1 MMDKKMT
8 AHLREAKI
16 SDLGPIIQL
25 IQDLGLEVGSNQE
38 DFIKK
43 WYLYSVDNPANNE
56 KQFPFGW
63 VLELNAKIV
72 GYFGSIHRKYHFGSQ
87 NISVAVAST
96 WAVQKDFRSQVPF
109 LCQSFFEQSDIDLFL
124 VTTAIKPTV
133 KIFERFGGQPLPDD
147 SYNNVFYWV
156 FDSKSFVSSIL
167 KKIKCNPFISLV
179 IQSVLFP
186 LYPFINTFFSVF
198 NGVYSKNLDNTAS
211 WNPEKDKGSF
221 DELWVEKM
229 SADHRFMAYRDQEH
243 IDWYSNILSMK
254 DNIKILIHRENDSL
268 RGYLIFLKQEST
280 EISLKRFK
288 IIDFFAINDDI
299 QVLDS
304 LFRKAY
310 LMAKRDKG
318 HILELVG
325 GPKTIKEYFLK
336 YRPLKRNFPVF
347 PFYFMTPNKDLKNKL
362 EILENW
368 YPTILDGD
376 SSF

>member
-133 KIFERFGGQPLPDD
+133 KIFERF
-147 SYNNVFYWV
+147 
-156 FDSKSFVSSIL
+156 
-167 KKIKCNPFISLV
+167 
-179 IQSVLFP
+179 
-186 LYPFINTFFSVF
+186 
-198 NGVYSKNLDNTAS
+198 
-211 WNPEKDKGSF
+211 
-221 DELWVEKM
+221 
-229 SADHRFMAYRDQEH
+229 
-243 IDWYSNILSMK
+243 
-254 DNIKILIHRENDSL
+254 
-268 RGYLIFLKQEST
+268 
-280 EISLKRFK
+280 
-288 IIDFFAINDDI
+288 
-299 QVLDS
+299 
-304 LFRKAY
+304 
-310 LMAKRDKG
+310 
-318 HILELVG
+318 
-325 GPKTIKEYFLK
+325 
-336 YRPLKRNFPVF
+336 
-347 PFYFMTPNKDLKNKL
+347 
-362 EILENW
+362 
-368 YPTILDGD
+368 
-376 SSF
+376 